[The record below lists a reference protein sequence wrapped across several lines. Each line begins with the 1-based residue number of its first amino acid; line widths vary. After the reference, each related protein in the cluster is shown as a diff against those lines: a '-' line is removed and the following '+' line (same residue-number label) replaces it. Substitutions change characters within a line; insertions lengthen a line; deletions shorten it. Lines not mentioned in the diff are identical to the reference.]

1 MNATDLCSILPQVAA
16 PMCRIMSDP
25 LAAYVLVALRPSK
38 FFIFLLFLTK
48 HQKDM
53 YTIAEA
59 LSANL
64 ADRPFPEGIAN
75 IPADAI
81 HEIACLVSEIYMG
94 VARR

>member
-1 MNATDLCSILPQVAA
+1 MNATEICLILPRVAD
-16 PMCRIMSDP
+16 PLCRVMSDP
-25 LAAYVLVALRPSK
+25 AAAYVLVGLPPSK
-38 FFIFLLFLTK
+38 IAIFSLFLTK
-48 HQKDM
+48 HKEDM
-53 YTIAEA
+53 YLIMDT